1 MVSTVIIIDAL
12 EPKEV
17 GMRQLAL
24 EQLKARLAEEG
35 LFDIARKCELPSFS
49 WQIGVVTSLGG
60 AVVWDIL

>member
-1 MVSTVIIIDAL
+1 MSTAIIIDAL

-35 LFDIARKCELPSFS
+35 LFDIARKRELLSFS
-49 WQIGVVTSLGG
+49 RQSVL
-60 AVVWDIL
+60 